1 MDKKRL
7 LMCLRWTWMGAL
19 FLALCSCGGGGGG
32 GQTCVD
38 GAAVR
43 TKGCDEFTRIS
54 NTVTQ
59 SRSGSIHNCAGPW
72 CQLNDKDELAVNS
85 TGQAELHFTACGE
98 GRLFLFQSTS
108 SVVQVSSCTKADFG
122 TPAVVCVKNGALYAD
137 QCASEFDP
145 VSGSAKIKKTGSSYL
160 VTYQPEQGDVTV
172 VIVAEGS
179 VQLVPVLSY
188 DPTQLG
194 EPIEVVGG
202 EFVFTMPDDLLREI
216 GGLRPR
222 DKYPVEMLPP
232 LAFELGLQDWV
243 FGAARIAR
251 EKQYLP
257 PNWPQDLGGDFIT
270 GEPPLQP
277 PAEPPKQPP
286 GEPPAEQP
294 GVMVLTADGGELAN
308 PELQLAVY
316 QAIDWMALSGSDL
329 PARVS
334 LSGEIVDPIE
344 RAPFDPEKSAE
355 VIRSRFPNG
364 LALLLSFPVED
375 TQLEGAAR
383 VIADYLAKVG
393 VKVDVSPTPG
403 SELMPRIQTMLAAGE
418 SLLYLSR

>member
-1 MDKKRL
+1 MKKIRL
-7 LMCLRWTWMGAL
+7 LVRLCWIFVGAL
-19 FLALCSCGGGGGG
+19 FLASCSCGGGGGG

-59 SRSGSIHNCAGPW
+59 SRNGSTHSCTGPW
-72 CQLNDKDELAVNS
+72 CQLEDKDELAVNS

-98 GRLFLFQSTS
+98 GRLFLFQTS
-108 SVVQVSSCTKADFG
+108 SSAVQVSSCTKADFG

-137 QCASEFDP
+137 QCAGEFDP

-160 VTYQPEQGDVTV
+160 ITYQPEKGEVTV

-179 VQLVPVLSY
+179 VQLEPVLSY

-202 EFVFTMPDDLLREI
+202 EFIFTMPDDLLREI

-222 DKYPVEMLPP
+222 DKYPLEMLPP
-232 LAFELGLQDWV
+232 VVFELGLQDWV

-257 PNWPQDLGGDFIT
+257 PSWPRDLGGDFVP
-270 GEPPLQP
+270 GEPPVQP
-277 PAEPPKQPP
+277 PAEPPQPPP
-286 GEPPAEQP
+286 GEPSAEQP
-294 GVMVLTADGGELAN
+294 VGMVLTADGGELAN

-316 QAIDWMALSGSDL
+316 QAIDWTALSASNL

-334 LSGEIVDPIE
+334 LAGEIVDPIE
-344 RAPFDPEKSAE
+344 RAPFNPKKSAE
-355 VIRSRFPNG
+355 MLRSLYPNG
-364 LALLLSFPVED
+364 LVLLLTFPAED
-375 TQLEGAAR
+375 PELEGAAR
-383 VIADYLAKVG
+383 VVADYLAKAG
-393 VKVDVSPTPG
+393 LQIEVSPTP
-403 SELMPRIQTMLAAGE
+403 SSDLMPRLKTVLSAGE
-418 SLLYLSR
+418 PVIYLMR